1 MLIRIARLELHFGK
15 INFAKED
22 IQECLRYFERNEG
35 REEHLVSAY
44 EIAARCYEVTKDVK
58 EYKGLVGKICGR
70 LVVIGDP
77 LLLEKCIKIVVI
89 YPLKELKK
97 EAKFVLKQI
106 VERLP
111 RAISEQAYIEG
122 YQYIRSCFK

>member
-1 MLIRIARLELHFGK
+1 M
-15 INFAKED
+15 
-22 IQECLRYFERNEG
+22 
-35 REEHLVSAY
+35 
-44 EIAARCYEVTKDVK
+44 
-58 EYKGLVGKICGR
+58 
-70 LVVIGDP
+70 
-77 LLLEKCIKIVVI
+77 I

-122 YQYIRSCFK
+122 YQYIRGCFKEDRFDFYVENTFKNARPLQSLDNMMATKGTYTENKKAVGLIEALRNFIGTGFITKFIN